1 MFMFKYKTKIKTLAA
16 ELSRTKKQLCKA
28 KQDLKVEAEYA
39 KSCWDSYCECVA
51 KNLELEKEIN
61 ELKKANKKLE
71 FDLQVCKA
79 VEEARKNCN
88 CNKKEA

>member
-1 MFMFKYKTKIKTLAA
+1 MFKHKAKIKALTA

-28 KQDLKVEAEYA
+28 KKELEVEKEYA
-39 KSCWDSYCECVA
+39 KACWDNYCECTA
-51 KNLELEKEIN
+51 KNLKLEKEIN

-88 CNKKEA
+88 CNRKEA